1 MNVEEIFTRISA
13 HMIEGM
19 MKHEQLADYYDFLYL
34 DGFCCSHKYRY
45 LCETYNRSKI
55 HNFYIN
61 QYNKLIPDTAVNAVN
76 FIPATW
82 YKATRMDVDP
92 TTKKT
97 AVKTGFTEWHNWEKS
112 TVKAYTDMHKILVE
126 LGENAAAEMIEWLI
140 GESEKEIKFAEKMI
154 IYLNAIGYDLAEIYS
169 IQNEIEQTYSQK
181 MHCLAEK
188 I

>member
-1 MNVEEIFTRISA
+1 
-13 HMIEGM
+13 
-19 MKHEQLADYYDFLYL
+19 
-34 DGFCCSHKYRY
+34 
-45 LCETYNRSKI
+45 
-55 HNFYIN
+55 
-61 QYNKLIPDTAVNAVN
+61 
-76 FIPATW
+76 
-82 YKATRMDVDP
+82 
-92 TTKKT
+92 
-97 AVKTGFTEWHNWEKS
+97 
-112 TVKAYTDMHKILVE
+112 MHKILVE